1 MERTQIEQN
10 LDKSDRKLS
19 ENINEGLQAYKIFTF
34 IQLYVLYDLF
44 PKFSKFFDIHKHF
57 LSCTE
62 YFDIVDIVFTFPA
75 FSVYTSLDNTTSSKL
90 FQNHLEILWIG
101 KFRQYLT
108 NDS

>member
-44 PKFSKFFDIHKHF
+44 SEIFEIFRYPQAFFIMHGIFRYSRYCFHFS
-57 LSCTE
+57 S
-62 YFDIVDIVFTFPA
+62 
-75 FSVYTSLDNTTSSKL
+75 
-90 FQNHLEILWIG
+90 FQCLHI
-101 KFRQYLT
+101 
-108 NDS
+108 S